1 MEPGEPASVD
11 RTLRPLVLRGGVLP
25 LYHQLQQALRQ
36 FIESGR
42 WAPGHRLPG
51 ERELMRMFNVSRTTV
66 REALDALERDGLIS
80 RQHGRGTF
88 VAPRPVVATLAR
100 LQGFTEELQE
110 RGLRFEVKLLH
121 SGLVPASGEV
131 AEALAV
137 QAGSEVVEISR
148 VVLLDAQPLF
158 TDESFL
164 LPGPGRLV
172 LAAEPGQTIYAALEA
187 VGFTV
192 ASGEQTIEAAP
203 ATRREAQRL
212 GIRAGRPVLLIR
224 RITRLA
230 DGTAVE
236 FRRVAYRGDRYRY
249 RVLLVRR
256 PAAESDPA

>member
-1 MEPGEPASVD
+1 
-11 RTLRPLVLRGGVLP
+11 
-25 LYHQLQQALRQ
+25 
-36 FIESGR
+36 
-42 WAPGHRLPG
+42 
-51 ERELMRMFNVSRTTV
+51 MRMFNVSRTTV
-66 REALDALERDGLIS
+66 REALDALERDGLIT

-100 LQGFTEELQE
+100 LQGFTEELRAQ
-110 RGLRFEVKLLH
+110 GLPFDVKVLH
-121 SGLVPASGEV
+121 CGPVPASQEV
-131 AEALAV
+131 AEALGV

-148 VVLLDAQPLF
+148 VVLLDGQPLF

-172 LAAEPGQTIYAALEA
+172 LGAEPGQTIYAALEA
-187 VGFTV
+187 AGYAV

-212 GIRAGRPVLLIR
+212 GIRPGRPVLLIR
-224 RITRLA
+224 RVTRLA

-249 RVLLVRR
+249 RVMLVRR
-256 PAAESDPA
+256 PGPGDTPA